1 MRRILK
7 NIMFIIGGCGIMAG
21 VASCVF
27 NIDVRVS
34 NLKNSAEEPY
44 EVVIENVTLGQDMPD
59 LEAVEAAVS
68 NITLEKINCTVK
80 FIMFILQIMLLK

>member
-7 NIMFIIGGCGIMAG
+7 NIMFIIGVCGIVAG

-34 NLKNSAEEPY
+34 NLKNSAEEWCGIP
-44 EVVIENVTLGQDMPD
+44 
-59 LEAVEAAVS
+59 
-68 NITLEKINCTVK
+68 
-80 FIMFILQIMLLK
+80 

>member
-7 NIMFIIGGCGIMAG
+7 NIMFIIGACGIVAG

-34 NLKNSAEEPY
+34 HLKNSAEEPY

-68 NITLEKINCTVK
+68 NITPVSYTHLDVYKRQALF
-80 FIMFILQIMLLK
+80 FIIGL